1 MLSNC
6 IIDFIVQKTNYGTYP
21 LVSSFWWY
29 TSRMISEELTKNNYY
44 SRDYYKIKNY
54 IESTKDYKKISEI

>member
-1 MLSNC
+1 M
-6 IIDFIVQKTNYGTYP
+6 QKTNYGTYP